1 MAEEKEKNS
10 QEKQS
15 GSGSKSKSALDK
27 VGDLLENAA
36 KVVKGRKTTAG
47 ALMAA
52 VLGGMI
58 KLIVLTE
65 TFPQPFDV
73 LGNVIIFAAV
83 LMVIIDLCRGGL
95 ED

>member
-15 GSGSKSKSALDK
+15 NSKSSLDK

-58 KLIVLTE
+58 KLTVLTE

-73 LGNVIIFAAV
+73 VGNVIIFAAI
-83 LMVIIDLCRGGL
+83 LMVVIDLCRGGL

>member
-15 GSGSKSKSALDK
+15 GSKSALDK

-52 VLGGMI
+52 VLGGML
-58 KLIVLTE
+58 KLTVLTE

-73 LGNVIIFAAV
+73 VGNVIIFAAV

-95 ED
+95 DD

>member
-1 MAEEKEKNS
+1 MLNMAEEQKEKN
-10 QEKQS
+10 
-15 GSGSKSKSALDK
+15 SKSALDK

-52 VLGGMI
+52 VLGGII
-58 KLIVLTE
+58 KLQVLTE

-73 LGNVIIFAAV
+73 VGNVIIFAAV
-83 LMVIIDLCRGGL
+83 LMVVIDLCRGGL

>member
-1 MAEEKEKNS
+1 MTE
-10 QEKQS
+10 EKQS
-15 GSGSKSKSALDK
+15 NSKSALDK

-36 KVVKGRKTTAG
+36 KVVKTRKTTAG

-58 KLIVLTE
+58 KLTVLTE

-73 LGNVIIFAAV
+73 VGNVIIFAAV
-83 LMVIIDLCRGGL
+83 LMVVIDLCRGGL

>member
-1 MAEEKEKNS
+1 MAE
-10 QEKQS
+10 
-15 GSGSKSKSALDK
+15 KSALDK
-27 VGDLLENAA
+27 VGNLLENAA
-36 KVVKGRKTTAG
+36 KVIKTKKVTAG

-58 KLIVLTE
+58 KLTVLTE

-73 LGNVIIFAAV
+73 VGNVIIFAAV

>member
-1 MAEEKEKNS
+1 MAEEKRPN
-10 QEKQS
+10 
-15 GSGSKSKSALDK
+15 SKSALDK

-36 KVVKGRKTTAG
+36 KVVKSRKTTAG

-58 KLIVLTE
+58 KLTVLTE

-73 LGNVIIFAAV
+73 VGNVIIFAAV

>member
-1 MAEEKEKNS
+1 MTE
-10 QEKQS
+10 EKQS
-15 GSGSKSKSALDK
+15 SSKSALDK

-36 KVVKGRKTTAG
+36 KVVKTRKTTAG

-58 KLIVLTE
+58 KLTVLTE

-73 LGNVIIFAAV
+73 VGNVIIFAAV

>member
-1 MAEEKEKNS
+1 MAEEQKEKNP
-10 QEKQS
+10 
-15 GSGSKSKSALDK
+15 KSTLDK
-27 VGDLLENAA
+27 IGGILENAA
-36 KVVKGRKTTAG
+36 KVVKGRKTTTG

-58 KLIVLTE
+58 KLTVLTE

-73 LGNVIIFAAV
+73 VGNVIIFAAV

>member
-1 MAEEKEKNS
+1 MAEEK
-10 QEKQS
+10 QS
-15 GSGSKSKSALDK
+15 DSKSGKSALDK

-36 KVVKGRKTTAG
+36 KVIKTKKVTAG

-58 KLIVLTE
+58 KLTVLTE

-73 LGNVIIFAAV
+73 VGNVIIFAAV

>member
-1 MAEEKEKNS
+1 MAEEK
-10 QEKQS
+10 Q
-15 GSGSKSKSALDK
+15 SKSKSALDK

-36 KVVKGRKTTAG
+36 KVVKGRKVTAG

-58 KLIVLTE
+58 KLTVLTE

-73 LGNVIIFAAV
+73 VGNVIIFAAV
-83 LMVIIDLCRGGL
+83 LMVVIDLCRGGL